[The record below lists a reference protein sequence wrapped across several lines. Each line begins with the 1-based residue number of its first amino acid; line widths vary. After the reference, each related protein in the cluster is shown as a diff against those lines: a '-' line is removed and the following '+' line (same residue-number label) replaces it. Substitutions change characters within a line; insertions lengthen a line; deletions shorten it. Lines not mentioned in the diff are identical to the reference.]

1 MAMQV
6 PMVDVAG
13 SHYFSA
19 QCTRKREF
27 DSKIIWMLGERGIDG
42 KGWMKLAGLQRWSGW
57 MQHYGLQRS
66 WAFSRTRKESHLFRG
81 KQDRQ

>member
-6 PMVDVAG
+6 PMVDGAG

-42 KGWMKLAGLQRWSGW
+42 KGWMKLAGL
-57 MQHYGLQRS
+57 
-66 WAFSRTRKESHLFRG
+66 
-81 KQDRQ
+81 